1 MNETTITS
9 LPTLR
14 ISTSDHQRLQ
24 MLVDSMIQ
32 LQPKLR
38 DTLQPL
44 RTELARAEVLP
55 AAAMP
60 EEVIRM
66 GSKVELEDLDNGEV
80 DTYTLV
86 YPEQADVAAGKISIL
101 VPIGMGI
108 IGFAEGDTFSWKTP
122 GGMRRLLIRKVEQPV
137 G

>member
-1 MNETTITS
+1 
-9 LPTLR
+9 
-14 ISTSDHQRLQ
+14 
-24 MLVDSMIQ
+24 MLVDSVIQ
-32 LQPKLR
+32 LQPKMR

-55 AAAMP
+55 SAAMP
-60 EEVIRM
+60 KEVIRM
-66 GSKVELEDLDNGEV
+66 GSKVELEDLGNGEV
-80 DTYTLV
+80 DAYTLV